1 MGKKSPSPPPAP
13 DPAKTAAAQGA
24 INKETA
30 LAQARLNM
38 VDEFTPYGSSTYSP
52 TGEEIDGIQRY
63 KRTTTLSPA
72 QQNIINQQLGISQ
85 QLNTLAGEQ
94 IGRVSGNLATPYS
107 YEGLPAAPVADAAA
121 RQQTIDALYGQFKSR
136 LDPRFSEEQ
145 TALQTQLANQGIMTG
160 SDAYTKELERLGR
173 TKNDAY
179 TSALNQ
185 AIASGGAEQSRLFG
199 LQGSARE
206 RAIQEYAAQRNAPLN
221 ETVALMGAGPGVQNP
236 TFSPIPQTGISVAD
250 ITGPTAL
257 QYQGQMNAYNQ
268 QRQAQNATTSGLFG
282 LAGAGLGGFMGGPAF
297 GVGGM
302 FGKAAA
308 PNIFMGVR

>member
-1 MGKKSPSPPPAP
+1 
-13 DPAKTAAAQGA
+13 
-24 INKETA
+24 
-30 LAQARLNM
+30 
-38 VDEFTPYGSSTYSP
+38 
-52 TGEEIDGIQRY
+52 
-63 KRTTTLSPA
+63 
-72 QQNIINQQLGISQ
+72 
-85 QLNTLAGEQ
+85 
-94 IGRVSGNLATPYS
+94 
-107 YEGLPAAPVADAAA
+107 
-121 RQQTIDALYGQFKSR
+121 
-136 LDPRFSEEQ
+136 
-145 TALQTQLANQGIMTG
+145 MTG